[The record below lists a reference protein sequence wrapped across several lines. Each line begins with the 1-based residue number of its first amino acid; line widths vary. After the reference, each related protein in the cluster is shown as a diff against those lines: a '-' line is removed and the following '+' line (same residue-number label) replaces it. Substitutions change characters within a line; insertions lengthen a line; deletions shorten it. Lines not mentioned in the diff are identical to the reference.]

1 MLATEVTN
9 EALVIQ
15 PTVNLTATNAED
27 MRGELERVVSAEQG
41 NVVIDLASVDMIDSK
56 GLSVVLACYQ
66 TLSAQGRDL
75 TVVTDN
81 EDLQR
86 LFHIMGLDEHFTVKG
101 S

>member
-9 EALVIQ
+9 ETLVIQ
-15 PTVNLTATNAED
+15 PTVNLTATNAEEL
-27 MRGELERVVSAEQG
+27 RGELERVVADQTG

-66 TLSAQGRDL
+66 TLSAQSRDL
-75 TVVTDN
+75 TVLTNN

-86 LFHIMGLDEHFTVKG
+86 LFHIMGLDEHFTVTG